1 MMTEKKIKLVRR
13 VMGSSQIFCSTVNDM
28 LEKALAD
35 VGDPTLA
42 LSQLELMALI
52 SRSDSGFKV
61 SDVAEFMG
69 VTNAAASRAID
80 RLVQR
85 GLVDRTVAPHD
96 RRAVELSLTPE
107 GEALLNRV
115 MEASD
120 QKLMQALGNY
130 SMERLMEA
138 SELLEAFAIRVL
150 EVEGATDRACLRCG
164 VHFREGC
171 AMRQMV
177 GRSCIFYE
185 RMTNGGPQALAASG

>member
-1 MMTEKKIKLVRR
+1 MTGDKLKLVRR

-28 LEKALAD
+28 LEAALTA
-35 VGDPTLA
+35 VGDSTLA

-52 SRSDSGFKV
+52 ARSDSGFKV

-85 GLVDRTVAPHD
+85 GLVDRAVAPRD

-107 GEALLNRV
+107 GQDLLDRVMQASDRKLMEALGDYP
-115 MEASD
+115 A
-120 QKLMQALGNY
+120 
-130 SMERLMEA
+130 ERLMEA
-138 SELLEAFAIRVL
+138 SQLLESFAIRLLEADNGSER
-150 EVEGATDRACLRCG
+150 TCLRCG

-171 AMRQMV
+171 AMRQML
-177 GRSCIFYE
+177 GRACIFYE
-185 RMTNGGPQALAASG
+185 RMNNGGPEVVAVSG

>member
-1 MMTEKKIKLVRR
+1 MTEDKVRLVRR
-13 VMGSSQIFCSTVNDM
+13 VMGSAQIFSSTVNDM
-28 LEKALAD
+28 LEEALTD

-52 SRSDSGFKV
+52 ARSDSGFKV

-85 GLVDRTVAPHD
+85 GLVDRTVAPRD
-96 RRAVELSLTPE
+96 RRAVELSLTEE
-107 GEALLNRV
+107 GQDLLDRV
-115 MEASD
+115 MVASD
-120 QKLMQALGNY
+120 DRLMQALGEY
-130 SMERLMEA
+130 TVERLMEA
-138 SELLEAFAIRVL
+138 SELLEAFAIRLL
-150 EVEGATDRACLRCG
+150 EADGATERTCLRCG

-171 AMRQMV
+171 AMRQML

-185 RMTNGGPQALAASG
+185 RISPSGPEPVAASG